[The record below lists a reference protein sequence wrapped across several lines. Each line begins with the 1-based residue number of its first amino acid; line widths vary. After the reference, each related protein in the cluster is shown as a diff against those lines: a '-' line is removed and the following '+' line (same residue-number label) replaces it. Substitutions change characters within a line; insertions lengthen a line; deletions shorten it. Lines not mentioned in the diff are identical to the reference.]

1 MKASKIIRIVIASI
15 LSFCFI
21 YFTLIL
27 RGKIDPDLNH
37 FIYNLIIWGGFLCF
51 SALLISYYSPEIYG
65 ENKKMIDKN
74 RSSPRRNR
82 REENLKHSGLM
93 I

>member
-15 LSFCFI
+15 LSFYFI

-37 FIYNLIIWGGFLCF
+37 FIYNLIIWGGFFMLSGSFDFLLF
-51 SALLISYYSPEIYG
+51 S
-65 ENKKMIDKN
+65 
-74 RSSPRRNR
+74 RN
-82 REENLKHSGLM
+82 LW
-93 I
+93 

>member
-65 ENKKMIDKN
+65 ENKKNDRQKSKLSKKKSK
-74 RSSPRRNR
+74 RKKP
-82 REENLKHSGLM
+82 
-93 I
+93 